1 MRAECREQVAKALGK
16 RKLSAA
22 DSNRISS
29 LYIRAQNTL
38 ARTDPDW
45 MFKSPAERAEA
56 IAQKTA
62 TDLAVQIAKN
72 NQNIARDA
80 IIKAQLQN
88 EIYNHPKLNPVQA
101 LMRKIAYFSD
111 QSGIQ
116 SIEKQSQALHSRWMS
131 LVADVFTKTQERFGM
146 SVNKAMT
153 DDIIRVMFGGKSDN
167 PEITAMAKEV
177 SAALEEMRLAFN
189 RAGGNI
195 KKLDNFGFMTSH
207 DQKKVALTDQSEW
220 VNDALAGV
228 DRNQYVKETGELMDE
243 LELKS
248 MLEEI
253 YKTISTNGANKDLLI
268 LNKQAKAGAS
278 PVGGRSKMANRHQES
293 RALHFKDGDAWLAYQ
308 KKYGTYDE
316 AGFHEILKNHTHR
329 MSTEVAM
336 MQNLGSNPRNTFESL
351 LDEAKIKL
359 KADPQNGMKHGEID
373 KQAHRAMSMYNT
385 LDANTRAIDSTLG
398 NVMGGLRA
406 LMVAS
411 KLGGTTL
418 TTFGDHASMKKVAN
432 MLGLSYTKSILPEY
446 MKQLK
451 QGATR
456 DEALRFG
463 LGINEMAGSMT
474 RFGDADIVSSATK
487 SGRFNARMQAFAAT
501 TMKLSGLNAVT
512 AGAKRALNLVHMN
525 KLAEMTRKTDWK
537 DLGADD
543 LKILQGNGIT
553 ERDWQLWQQLEP
565 SKREDGTAVL
575 TQNDFFS
582 APDDI
587 FINFASPE
595 LKALKDEIDAQILE
609 LNDRNAI
616 DDLRI
621 KNREQKLDDIKR
633 SLSQRLLDYAN
644 RKDAQAQA
652 EKQALQDRID
662 LIDAQKEASAAQAD
676 LNTYIRTIENQ
687 EDLKGFIDG
696 ITQGKTIDNLTD
708 KAKKLGR
715 TLESLDNKVVTKTT
729 RLNDKIKTFEK
740 EIQGKFSDFTEL
752 LNSKSKLSKDK
763 LIEYEGKLSE
773 RLNRYASRRD
783 VNVQKEL
790 DALNELKDLVALK
803 QERLDTDFEVRKA
816 QEQTR
821 IKQKTDQKIDS
832 SISRNSRRNYK
843 SGEDLG
849 YRLGNAERRMTELRT
864 KMRSTDSSA
873 NKAVTQ
879 KYKELDKRVN
889 TLDAEFIEYQTKV
902 AERQEKRQHV
912 MDRLNNSITPRQ
924 KELLADAR
932 YKAAMKYQTHIF
944 NEESV
949 AIIEAGVRER
959 SIINLGEAGTIQGEL
974 GRTLF
979 QFKGFP
985 LAYMFRIG
993 HRAFAQGDV
1002 KSRVTFLASLLAYQ
1016 TLAGA
1021 LIVQTQNLANGKN
1034 PEPVFTIDFFGK
1046 SLLKGGGLSFLGD
1059 IMSALSDPTGRSAS
1073 DFISGPLLGQS
1084 MKLGMLLTGMG
1095 NNFIEGKEST
1105 RMMEVANTLK
1115 GNIPLQNLWYS
1126 KLVVD
1131 RMLYSKLQNMID
1143 PDYLPRTQQ
1152 RLENL
1157 GNSYWWDLSEE

>member
-29 LYIRAQNTL
+29 LYMRAQNTL
-38 ARTDPDW
+38 ARIDPDW
-45 MFKSPAERAEA
+45 IFKSPAERAEA

-62 TDLAVQIAKN
+62 SDLAVQIAKN

-80 IIKAQLQN
+80 ILKAQIQN
-88 EIYNHPKLNPVQA
+88 EIYNHSKLNPLQS

-116 SIEKQSQALHSRWMS
+116 SIEKQAQSLHSRWMS

-146 SVNKAMT
+146 SVNKEMT

-167 PEITAMAKEV
+167 PEITAMAKDV
-177 SAALEEMRLAFN
+177 SDVLEEMRLAFN

-195 KKLDNFGFMTSH
+195 KKLDNHGFMTSH
-207 DQKKVALTDQSEW
+207 DQKKVALTDQAEW
-220 VNDALAGV
+220 VNDVLVGL
-228 DRNQYVKETGELMDE
+228 DRKQYVKETGELMDE

-248 MLEEI
+248 VLEDI
-253 YKTISTNGANKDLLI
+253 YKTISTNGANKDLLV
-268 LNKQAKAGAS
+268 LSKQGTS
-278 PVGGRSKMANRHQES
+278 PVGGRSKMANRHQEA
-293 RALHFKDGDAWLAYQ
+293 RALHFKDGDAWLEYQ
-308 KKYGTYDE
+308 KKYGTYNE
-316 AGFHEILKNHTHR
+316 SGFHEILKNHTQR

-336 MQNLGSNPRNTFESL
+336 MQNLGSNPRHTFESL
-351 LDEAKIKL
+351 LEEAKTKL
-359 KADPQNGMKHGEID
+359 KADPQNGVKHGEID
-373 KQAHRAMSMYNT
+373 KQAHRAMSLYNT

-446 MKQLK
+446 IKQLK
-451 QGATR
+451 QGTSR

-463 LGINEMAGSMT
+463 LGITEMVGGMS
-474 RFGDADIVSSATK
+474 RFGDADVVSSATR
-487 SGRFNARMQAFAAT
+487 SGRFNARMQAFAST

-525 KLAEMTRKTDWK
+525 KLAEMTRKTEWK

-543 LKILQGNGIT
+543 LKILEGNGVN

-565 SKREDGTAVL
+565 SKREDGTIVL
-575 TQNDFFS
+575 TQNDFFD
-582 APDDI
+582 APDDV
-587 FINFASPE
+587 FVNFASPE
-595 LKALKDEIDAQILE
+595 LKALKDEIEDQISE
-609 LNDRNAI
+609 LNRRNSE

-621 KNREQKLDDIKR
+621 EKREKKLEDIKR
-633 SLSQRLLDYAN
+633 SLSLRLADYAN
-644 RKDAQAQA
+644 KKDAKAQL

-662 LIDAQKEASAAQAD
+662 LIDAQKEAAA
-676 LNTYIRTIENQ
+676 
-687 EDLKGFIDG
+687 
-696 ITQGKTIDNLTD
+696 
-708 KAKKLGR
+708 
-715 TLESLDNKVVTKTT
+715 
-729 RLNDKIKTFEK
+729 
-740 EIQGKFSDFTEL
+740 IQSD
-752 LNSKSKLSKDK
+752 
-763 LIEYEGKLSE
+763 I
-773 RLNRYASRRD
+773 NRYLQVEKQSSRIQDFLQQVEDGRHSDQASVLARG
-783 VNVQKEL
+783 NI
-790 DALNELKDLVALK
+790 
-803 QERLDTDFEVRKA
+803 ERNARQYGNGAE
-816 QEQTR
+816 
-821 IKQKTDQKIDS
+821 S
-832 SISRNSRRNYK
+832 
-843 SGEDLG
+843 LG
-849 YRLGNAERRMTELRT
+849 YRLGNAERRMTELRA
-864 KMRSTDSSA
+864 KIRAADSNA
-873 NKAVTQ
+873 NKAIQ
-879 KYKELDKRVN
+879 AKFNDLDKRVN
-889 TLDAEFIEYQTKV
+889 ALDAEFVEYQAKV
-902 AERQEKRQHV
+902 SERQEKRLKV
-912 MDRLNNSITPRQ
+912 MDKLDQSITPRQ
-924 KELLADAR
+924 RELLADAR

-985 LAYMFRIG
+985 LAYMMRIG
-993 HRAFAQGDV
+993 HRAFAQGDI

-1046 SLLKGGGLSFLGD
+1046 SILKGGGLSFLGD

-1073 DFISGPLLGQS
+1073 DFVSGPLLGQS

-1095 NNFIEGKEST
+1095 NNIIEGKEST
-1105 RMMEVANTLK
+1105 RMMEIANTLK
-1115 GNIPLQNLWYS
+1115 SNIPLQNLWYS

-1157 GNSYWWDLSEE
+1157 GNSYWWDLSE

>member
-220 VNDALAGV
+220 VNDALNGL

-268 LNKQAKAGAS
+268 LNKQAKASAS

-308 KKYGTYDE
+308 NKYGTYNE
-316 AGFHEILKNHTHR
+316 AGFHEILKNHTQR

-336 MQNLGSNPRNTFESL
+336 MQNLGSNPRHTFESL

-359 KADPQNGMKHGEID
+359 KADPQNGLKHGEID

-406 LMVAS
+406 LMVSS

-463 LGINEMAGSMT
+463 LGITEMVGGMS
-474 RFGDADIVSSATK
+474 RFGDADVVSSATK
-487 SGRFNARMQAFAAT
+487 SGRFNARMQAFAAM
-501 TMKLSGLNAVT
+501 TMKVSGLNAVT
-512 AGAKRALNLVHMN
+512 ASAKRALNLVHMN

-993 HRAFAQGDV
+993 HRAFAQGDI

-1095 NNFIEGKEST
+1095 NNIIEGKEST

-1115 GNIPLQNLWYS
+1115 SNIPLQNLWYS

-1131 RMLYSKLQNMID
+1131 RMLYSKMQNMID

-1157 GNSYWWDLSEE
+1157 GNSYWWDLSE

>member
-16 RKLSAA
+16 KRLNAA

-62 TDLAVQIAKN
+62 SDLAVQIAKN

-80 IIKAQLQN
+80 VIKAQLQT

-207 DQKKVALTDQSEW
+207 DQKKVALTNQAEW
-220 VNDALAGV
+220 VNDALDGL
-228 DRNQYVKETGELMDE
+228 DRNQYVKDTGELMDE

-248 MLEEI
+248 MLEDI
-253 YKTISTNGANKDLLI
+253 YKTISTNGANKDLLV

-278 PVGGRSKMANRHQES
+278 PVGGRSKMANRHQEA

-316 AGFHEILKNHTHR
+316 AGFHEILKNHTQR

-336 MQNLGSNPRNTFESL
+336 MQNLGSNPRHTFESL

-359 KADPQNGMKHGEID
+359 KADPLNGLKHGEID

-406 LMVAS
+406 LMVSS

-463 LGINEMAGSMT
+463 LGITEMVGGMS
-474 RFGDADIVSSATK
+474 RFGDADVVSSATK
-487 SGRFNARMQAFAAT
+487 SGRFNARMQAFAAM
-501 TMKLSGLNAVT
+501 TMKVSGLNAVT
-512 AGAKRALNLVHMN
+512 ASAKRALNLVHMN

-993 HRAFAQGDV
+993 HRAFAQGDI

-1034 PEPVFTIDFFGK
+1034 PEPVFTVDFFGK
-1046 SLLKGGGLSFLGD
+1046 SILKGGGLSFLGD

-1095 NNFIEGKEST
+1095 NNMIEGKEST

-1115 GNIPLQNLWYS
+1115 SNIPLQNLWYS
-1126 KLVVD
+1126 KLIVD
-1131 RMLYSKLQNMID
+1131 RMLYSKMQNMID

-1157 GNSYWWDLSEE
+1157 GNSYWWDLSE

>member
-16 RKLSAA
+16 RKLSEA

-220 VNDALAGV
+220 VSDALAGI

-351 LDEAKIKL
+351 LDEAKTKL

-543 LKILQGNGIT
+543 LKILKGNGIT

-575 TQNDFFS
+575 TQNDFFN
-582 APDDI
+582 APDDV

-696 ITQGKTIDNLTD
+696 ITQGKTIENLTD

-715 TLESLDNKVVTKTT
+715 TLESLDNKVATKTT

-752 LNSKSKLSKDK
+752 LNSKTKLPKDK

-773 RLNRYASRRD
+773 RLNQYASRRD
-783 VNVQKEL
+783 VKVQKEL
-790 DALNELKDLVALK
+790 DALNELKELVALK
-803 QERLDTDFEVRKA
+803 QERLDTDFEIRKA

-902 AERQEKRQHV
+902 AERQKKRQHV

-993 HRAFAQGDV
+993 HRAFAQGDI

-1046 SLLKGGGLSFLGD
+1046 SMLKGGGLSFLGD

-1095 NNFIEGKEST
+1095 NNIIEGKEST

-1115 GNIPLQNLWYS
+1115 SNIPLQNLWYS

-1131 RMLYSKLQNMID
+1131 RMLYSKMQNMID

>member
-16 RKLSAA
+16 KRLSAA

-38 ARTDPDW
+38 ARTDADW
-45 MFKSPAERAEA
+45 IFKSPAERAEA

-80 IIKAQLQN
+80 VIKAQVQN

-177 SAALEEMRLAFN
+177 SAVLEEMRLAFN

-207 DQKKVALTDQSEW
+207 DQKKVALTGQSEW
-220 VNDALAGV
+220 VNDALNGL

-243 LELKS
+243 LELRS
-248 MLEEI
+248 MLEDV
-253 YKTISTNGANKDLLI
+253 YKTISTNGANKDLLV
-268 LNKQAKAGAS
+268 LNKQAKASAS

-359 KADPQNGMKHGEID
+359 KADPQNGLKHGEID

-411 KLGGTTL
+411 KLGSTTL

-463 LGINEMAGSMT
+463 LGITEMVGGMS
-474 RFGDADIVSSATK
+474 RFGDADVVSSATK
-487 SGRFNARMQAFAAT
+487 SGRFNARMQAFAAM
-501 TMKLSGLNAVT
+501 TMKVSGLNAVT
-512 AGAKRALNLVHMN
+512 ASAKRALNLVHMN
-525 KLAEMTRKTDWK
+525 KLAEMTRKMDWK

-575 TQNDFFS
+575 TQNDFFN
-582 APDDI
+582 APDDV

-595 LKALKDEIDAQILE
+595 LKALKDEIDSQVSE
-609 LNDRNAI
+609 LNRRNSE

-621 KNREQKLDDIKR
+621 ANKAQRIDDTKR
-633 SLSQRLLDYAN
+633 QLSQRLLDYAN
-644 RKDAQAQA
+644 RKDAQAKS

-662 LIDAQKEASAAQAD
+662 LIDAQKEAVA
-676 LNTYIRTIENQ
+676 
-687 EDLKGFIDG
+687 
-696 ITQGKTIDNLTD
+696 
-708 KAKKLGR
+708 
-715 TLESLDNKVVTKTT
+715 
-729 RLNDKIKTFEK
+729 
-740 EIQGKFSDFTEL
+740 IQSD
-752 LNSKSKLSKDK
+752 
-763 LIEYEGKLSE
+763 I
-773 RLNRYASRRD
+773 NRYLQTEKQSNRIQDFLQQVEEGRHSDVVAQDASKNIQNNARQYGS
-783 VNVQKEL
+783 NAE
-790 DALNELKDLVALK
+790 
-803 QERLDTDFEVRKA
+803 
-816 QEQTR
+816 
-821 IKQKTDQKIDS
+821 S
-832 SISRNSRRNYK
+832 
-843 SGEDLG
+843 LG
-849 YRLGNAERRMTELRT
+849 YRLGNAERRIAELRA
-864 KMRSTDSSA
+864 KIRGADSAA
-873 NKAVTQ
+873 NKAIQQ

-889 TLDAEFIEYQTKV
+889 DLDAEFVDYLNRV
-902 AERQEKRQHV
+902 NDRQEKRNAIAN
-912 MDRLNNSITPRQ
+912 RLSNSLSPRQ

-993 HRAFAQGDV
+993 HRAFAQGDI

-1095 NNFIEGKEST
+1095 NNIIEGKEST

-1115 GNIPLQNLWYS
+1115 SNIPLQNLWYS

-1131 RMLYSKLQNMID
+1131 RMLYSKMQNMID

-1157 GNSYWWDLSEE
+1157 GNSYWWDLSE

>member
-336 MQNLGSNPRNTFESL
+336 MQNLGSNPRHTFESL

-525 KLAEMTRKTDWK
+525 KLAEMTRKTDWN

-575 TQNDFFS
+575 TQNDFFN

-790 DALNELKDLVALK
+790 DTLNELKDLVALK

-993 HRAFAQGDV
+993 HRAFAQGDI

-1095 NNFIEGKEST
+1095 NNIIEGKEST

-1115 GNIPLQNLWYS
+1115 SNIPLQNLWYS

-1131 RMLYSKLQNMID
+1131 RMLYSKMQNMID

>member
-676 LNTYIRTIENQ
+676 LNSYIRTIENQ

-1095 NNFIEGKEST
+1095 NNIIEGKEST

-1115 GNIPLQNLWYS
+1115 SNIPLQNLWYS

-1131 RMLYSKLQNMID
+1131 RMLYSKMQNMID

>member
-1 MRAECREQVAKALGK
+1 MRTECREQVAKALGK
-16 RKLSAA
+16 RRLSAA

-29 LYIRAQNTL
+29 LYTRAQNTL

-80 IIKAQLQN
+80 IIKAQVQN

-116 SIEKQSQALHSRWMS
+116 SVEKQSQALHSRWMS

-146 SVNKAMT
+146 SVNKEMT

-177 SAALEEMRLAFN
+177 SATLEEMRLAFN

-220 VNDALAGV
+220 ASDVLAGV
-228 DRNQYVKETGELMDE
+228 DRNQYVKDSGELMDD
-243 LELKS
+243 LELKTV
-248 MLEEI
+248 LDDI
-253 YKTISTNGANKDLLI
+253 YKTISTNGANKDLQVLT
-268 LNKQAKAGAS
+268 KQAKAGAS

-308 KKYGTYDE
+308 QKYGTYNE
-316 AGFHEILKNHTHR
+316 AGFHEILKNHTQR
-329 MSTEVAM
+329 MSIEVAM
-336 MQNLGSNPRNTFESL
+336 MQNLGSNPRHIFESL

-359 KADPQNGMKHGEID
+359 KADPENGLKHGEID

-418 TTFGDHASMKKVAN
+418 TTFSDHASMKKVGN

-451 QGATR
+451 QGSTR

-463 LGINEMAGSMT
+463 LGISEMAGSMS

-487 SGRFNARMQAFAAT
+487 SGRFNARMRAFAT
-501 TMKLSGLNAVT
+501 VNMKLSGLNAVT
-512 AGAKRALNLVHMN
+512 AGAKRAINLVHMN
-525 KLAEMTRKTDWK
+525 KLAEMTRKIDWK

-543 LKILQGNGIT
+543 LKILQGNGIN

-575 TQNDFFS
+575 TQNDFFN
-582 APDDI
+582 APDDV
-587 FINFASPE
+587 FINFSSPE
-595 LKALKDEIDAQILE
+595 LKALKDEIDGQISE
-609 LNDRNAI
+609 LNRRNSE

-621 KNREQKLDDIKR
+621 ANKAQRIDDVKKQLSKR
-633 SLSQRLLDYAN
+633 LQDYAN
-644 RKDAQAQA
+644 RKDAKAQA
-652 EKQALQDRID
+652 EKQSLEDRID
-662 LIDAQKEASAAQAD
+662 LIDAQKEAAAIQSDINKYLQTEKQSNRIQDFLQQVEEGRHSDSASSSARSNVEKNAQQYGNRA
-676 LNTYIRTIENQ
+676 
-687 EDLKGFIDG
+687 
-696 ITQGKTIDNLTD
+696 
-708 KAKKLGR
+708 
-715 TLESLDNKVVTKTT
+715 ESL
-729 RLNDKIKTFEK
+729 
-740 EIQGKFSDFTEL
+740 GH
-752 LNSKSKLSKDK
+752 
-763 LIEYEGKLSE
+763 
-773 RLNRYASRRD
+773 
-783 VNVQKEL
+783 
-790 DALNELKDLVALK
+790 
-803 QERLDTDFEVRKA
+803 
-816 QEQTR
+816 
-821 IKQKTDQKIDS
+821 
-832 SISRNSRRNYK
+832 
-843 SGEDLG
+843 
-849 YRLGNAERRMTELRT
+849 RLGNAERRIVELRA
-864 KMRSTDSSA
+864 KIRSADSAA
-873 NKAVTQ
+873 NKAVAQ
-879 KYKELDKRVN
+879 KFKELDRRVN
-889 TLDAEFIEYQTKV
+889 ELDAEFDSYLSR
-902 AERQEKRQHV
+902 AGERQEKRSKV
-912 MDRLNNSITPRQ
+912 AERLDNSISPRQ
-924 KELLADAR
+924 QELLADAR
-932 YKAAMKYQTHIF
+932 YKAAMKYQTHLF

-949 AIIEAGVRER
+949 AVIEAGVRER
-959 SIINLGEAGTIQGEL
+959 SIINLGDAGTIQGEL

-979 QFKGFP
+979 QFKGYP

-993 HRAFAQGDV
+993 HRAFAQGDI
-1002 KSRVTFLASLLAYQ
+1002 KSRAAFLVSLLAYQ

-1021 LIVQTQNLANGKN
+1021 LMVQTQNLANGKN
-1034 PEPVFTIDFFGK
+1034 PEPVFTVDFFGK
-1046 SLLKGGGLSFLGD
+1046 SILKGGGLSFLGD
-1059 IMSALSDPTGRSAS
+1059 VMSSLSDPTGRSAS

-1095 NNFIEGKEST
+1095 KNIIEGKEST

-1115 GNIPLQNLWYS
+1115 SNIPLQNLWYS

-1157 GNSYWWDLSEE
+1157 GNSYWWDLSE

>member
-80 IIKAQLQN
+80 ILKAQLQN

-336 MQNLGSNPRNTFESL
+336 MQNLGSNPRHTFESL

-525 KLAEMTRKTDWK
+525 KLAEMTRKTDWN

-575 TQNDFFS
+575 TQNDFFN

-773 RLNRYASRRD
+773 SLNRYASRRD
-783 VNVQKEL
+783 VKAQREFET
-790 DALNELKDLVALK
+790 LNELKELVSLK
-803 QERLDTDFEVRKA
+803 QQQLETDFEIKKA
-816 QEQTR
+816 VEQTR
-821 IKQKTDQKIDS
+821 IKGKTDKKIDS
-832 SISRNSRRNYK
+832 SVARNTRINYK

-849 YRLGNAERRMTELRT
+849 RRLGNAERRMTEMRA
-864 KMRSTDSSA
+864 KMRAADSSA
-873 NKAVTQ
+873 NKSINQ
-879 KYKELDKRVN
+879 KFKDLDKRVN
-889 TLDAEFIEYQTKV
+889 ALDDEFIEYQTKV

-993 HRAFAQGDV
+993 HRAFAQGDI

-1095 NNFIEGKEST
+1095 NNIIEGKEST

-1115 GNIPLQNLWYS
+1115 SNIPLQNLWYS
-1126 KLVVD
+1126 KLIVD
-1131 RMLYSKLQNMID
+1131 RMLYSKMQNMID

-1157 GNSYWWDLSEE
+1157 GNSYWWDLSE

>member
-62 TDLAVQIAKN
+62 TNLAVQIAKN

-80 IIKAQLQN
+80 IAKAQLQN
-88 EIYNHPKLNPVQA
+88 EIYNHPKLNPIQV

-146 SVNKAMT
+146 SVNKTMT

-167 PEITAMAKEV
+167 PEITAMAKDV
-177 SAALEEMRLAFN
+177 SAVLEEMRLAFN

-220 VNDALAGV
+220 VSDALAGL
-228 DRNQYVKETGELMDE
+228 DRNQYFKDTGELMDE
-243 LELKS
+243 LELKT
-248 MLEEI
+248 MLEEV
-253 YKTISTNGANKDLLI
+253 YKTISTNGANKDLLV
-268 LNKQAKAGAS
+268 LNKQAKAGTS
-278 PVGGRSKMANRHQES
+278 PVGGRSKMANRHQEA

-336 MQNLGSNPRNTFESL
+336 MQNLGSNPRHTFESL

-359 KADPQNGMKHGEID
+359 KADPENGMKHGEID

-432 MLGLSYTKSILPEY
+432 MLGLSYTKSVLPEY
-446 MKQLK
+446 VKQLK

-525 KLAEMTRKTDWK
+525 KLAEMTRKTDWQ

-575 TQNDFFS
+575 SQNDFFN
-582 APDDI
+582 APDDV
-587 FINFASPE
+587 FIDFASPE
-595 LKALKDEIDAQILE
+595 LKALKDEIEGQVSD
-609 LNDRNAI
+609 LNRRNAE
-616 DDLRI
+616 DDMRI
-621 KNREQKLDDIKR
+621 ANKAQRIEDVKKQ
-633 SLSQRLLDYAN
+633 LSARLQDYAN
-644 RKDAQAQA
+644 QKDARAQA
-652 EKQALQDRID
+652 EKRALQDRID
-662 LIDAQKEASAAQAD
+662 LIDAQKEAAAAHAD
-676 LNTYIRTIENQ
+676 MNAYIRTIGNQ
-687 EDLKGFIDG
+687 EELKGFIDG

-715 TLESLDNKVVTKTT
+715 TLESLDNTVALKTT
-729 RLNDKIKTFEK
+729 KLNDKIKTFEK
-740 EIQGKFSDFTEL
+740 EIQSKFSDFTGL
-752 LNSKSKLSKDK
+752 LNSKNKLSKEK
-763 LIEYEGKLSE
+763 LAEYEDRLSD
-773 RLNRYASRRD
+773 RLNRYGSRRD
-783 VNVQKEL
+783 VIAQKEM
-790 DALNELKDLVALK
+790 DALNELKDLIGLK
-803 QERLDTDFEVRKA
+803 KEQLETDFEIRKA
-816 QEQTR
+816 TEQTR
-821 IKQKTDQKIDS
+821 IKEETDKKIDS
-832 SISRNSRRNYK
+832 SLSRNARRNYK

-849 YRLGNAERRMTELRT
+849 YRLGNAERRMIELRAR
-864 KMRSTDSSA
+864 MRNADSLA
-873 NKAVTQ
+873 NKAITQ

-889 TLDAEFIEYQTKV
+889 ELDTEFTEYQAKV
-902 AERQEKRQHV
+902 NERQTKRQYV
-912 MDRLNNSITPRQ
+912 MGRLNNSITPRQ
-924 KELLADAR
+924 QELLADAR

-993 HRAFAQGDV
+993 HRAFAQGDI

-1095 NNFIEGKEST
+1095 NNIIEGKEST

-1115 GNIPLQNLWYS
+1115 SNIPLQNLWYS
-1126 KLVVD
+1126 KLIVD

-1157 GNSYWWDLSEE
+1157 GNSYWWDLSE